1 MDSHE
6 TASDYNIKIEITYY
20 FDVITMI
27 HVLKVM
33 RKISNRKVVGLSRV
47 SPGSAV
53 GILKF
58 RQMQTFIN
66 TFFR

>member
-20 FDVITMI
+20 FDVIIMI

-33 RKISNRKVVGLSRV
+33 RKISNRKVVGLRRM

-58 RQMQTFIN
+58 RKIQTFIN
-66 TFFR
+66 RFFR